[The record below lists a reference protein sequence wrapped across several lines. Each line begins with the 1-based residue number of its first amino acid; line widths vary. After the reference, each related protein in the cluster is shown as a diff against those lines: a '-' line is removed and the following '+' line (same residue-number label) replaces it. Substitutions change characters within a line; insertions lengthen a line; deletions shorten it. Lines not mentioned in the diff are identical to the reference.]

1 MPSVCR
7 ATQNGH
13 NADLLNRLLA
23 SWSSLYCGNDAS
35 HSEIN
40 DPRRHVIVYRAAPSV
55 WKSDDRVTATDPA
68 SASPGRQIGIFAM
81 SRVAR
86 RGGSADKTGNHLEGL
101 DREARRPTPSSDRT
115 PKSNS
120 PKFGAGEGNTWHILG
135 TNLAQSILSFC
146 KPLILDK
153 FSYGAGRGGRT

>member
-23 SWSSLYCGNDAS
+23 SWSVLGCGNDAC
-35 HSEIN
+35 HLEIN

-55 WKSDDRVTATDPA
+55 WKSDDRVTATDLA
-68 SASPGRQIGIFAM
+68 SVSPGRGIGIFAM

-86 RGGSADKTGNHLEGL
+86 RADKTGNHLEGIG
-101 DREARRPTPSSDRT
+101 REARRAAPSSDRIANT
-115 PKSNS
+115 SRRHVMPVGGNS
-120 PKFGAGEGNTWHILG
+120 DTIWAQTIL
-135 TNLAQSILSFC
+135 LFYKL
-146 KPLILDK
+146 LILK
-153 FSYGAGRGGRT
+153 